1 MGKQLNKE
9 TRMQVNRKKQTKQ
22 KKKTLVQGH
31 NVARNKLFLII
42 REFECLQESCK
53 KHESLLQGSKKA
65 WKTWKQVQ
73 GSQGKNDTR
82 KSGNKHTGKQKYK

>member
-9 TRMQVNRKKQTKQ
+9 TRMQVNRKKKTT
-22 KKKTLVQGH
+22 TLVQGH
-31 NVARNKLFLII
+31 NIARNKLFLII
-42 REFECLQESCK
+42 QEFECLQESCK
-53 KHESLLQGSKKA
+53 KHESVLQGSKKA